1 MYKSIETLKTE
12 HRSIENLLTT
22 LEHAIKKLQQNQQ
35 IDINATKELINVIM
49 EADQC
54 HHGKEED
61 IFFVELEKRGI
72 PKENGPIGVMLYEHQ
87 YLRKLRK
94 IIEDNIDKV
103 NENQESKSNFISTA
117 TEFIEILTN
126 HILKEDN
133 VLFKFAENVLD
144 NDIDQKMYEEFTK
157 VHLGHS
163 CPHCL
168 NKKAQKLYNK
178 I

>member
-35 IDINATKELINVIM
+35 IDINATKELINVII

-72 PKENGPIGVMLYEHQ
+72 PKENGPIGVMLYKHQ

-94 IIEDNIDKV
+94 IIENNIDKV

-117 TEFIEILTN
+117 TEFN
-126 HILKEDN
+126 RN
-133 VLFKFAENVLD
+133 
-144 NDIDQKMYEEFTK
+144 
-157 VHLGHS
+157 
-163 CPHCL
+163 L
-168 NKKAQKLYNK
+168 N
-178 I
+178 